1 MGKKGR
7 DTTAAP
13 WHRRIGTSQ
22 SLVERV
28 CLHIQPP
35 VVLGSWR
42 AEISLTSDRAG
53 FIWIPF
59 GWTALTDLYHFFDEH
74 FRLCHGLLVM
84 YIYLSPP
91 GTTLLFCVCVMY
103 TYVFVHGYTYMC
115 LCLLWKPMCVED
127 QGQVSSLTLLTEVEF
142 LTELAN

>member
-115 LCLLWKPMCVED
+115 LYVDTHICVYACCGNPCVWRTKVRCLP
-127 QGQVSSLTLLTEVEF
+127 
-142 LTELAN
+142 